1 MGWGFWVFLLLR
13 GPTRAWPALLLRGR
27 GTGTCVGKVACRGQ
41 DSGAL
46 SPAALAKGPAGCP
59 GVHPQGGVVFGGAIG
74 RCSPEAHLQ
83 VLSFPFSHPFCV
95 KLLALCKEEI
105 KKSKDVQKLRSSIA
119 V

>member
-1 MGWGFWVFLLLR
+1 M
-13 GPTRAWPALLLRGR
+13 
-27 GTGTCVGKVACRGQ
+27 
-41 DSGAL
+41 
-46 SPAALAKGPAGCP
+46 CP
-59 GVHPQGGVVFGGAIG
+59 GGHPWGELSLGATIG

-83 VLSFPFSHPFCV
+83 VPCFPFSHPFCV

>member
-1 MGWGFWVFLLLR
+1 MACPPVAGPWDREVRGEGGLSNRTMGLCPLLHLQ
-13 GPTRAWPALLLRGR
+13 
-27 GTGTCVGKVACRGQ
+27 RGQ
-41 DSGAL
+41 LGAL
-46 SPAALAKGPAGCP
+46 ACIPRGELSL
-59 GVHPQGGVVFGGAIG
+59 GATIG

-83 VLSFPFSHPFCV
+83 VLTFPFSHPFCV

>member
-1 MGWGFWVFLLLR
+1 MHPR
-13 GPTRAWPALLLRGR
+13 GELSL
-27 GTGTCVGKVACRGQ
+27 
-41 DSGAL
+41 GA
-46 SPAALAKGPAGCP
+46 
-59 GVHPQGGVVFGGAIG
+59 AIG